1 MNKKILSLL
10 AGTFLFGA
18 TYAQNHEI
26 TVLGG
31 NGQDIVNTVMT
42 VEITTNDYI
51 YMDWNVKNVSGLT
64 VQSIVARRV
73 IDPVTGWTDQVCYGN
88 ASGGTCVDPPS
99 NDWVMNSSDAVTLAD
114 NETALANLKIH
125 PDAPDNSHYRYYF
138 GTPQD
143 PYQDSVDV
151 FVKNVLAVKELK
163 KNISLTVSPNPASDF
178 LSVKV
183 PGVDKGTLKV
193 VDVLGNVIMIENFS
207 GSKTINTSSFK
218 NGVYFVSI
226 TGEGFTSVTRKV
238 VVRH

>member
-1 MNKKILSLL
+1 MNKKILSFV

-18 TYAQNHEI
+18 SFAQNHEI

-31 NGQDIVNTVMT
+31 NGQNIVNSAMT
-42 VEITTNDYI
+42 IDISTNDYI
-51 YMDWNVKNVSGLT
+51 YLDWNVKNITGST

-73 IDPVTGWTDQVCYGN
+73 IDPVTGWSDQVCYGN

-99 NDWVMNSSDAVTLAD
+99 NDWVMNSGDAVTLANND
-114 NETALANLKIH
+114 VALANLKIH

-138 GTPQD
+138 GTPSD

-151 FVKNVLAVKELK
+151 FLRNVASVKEMKKNVAL
-163 KNISLTVSPNPASDF
+163 SVSPNPASDV
-178 LSVKV
+178 LSIKV
-183 PGVDKGTLKV
+183 PGVEKGTLKV
-193 VDVLGNVIMIENFS
+193 IDVLGNVIMVETFN

-218 NGVYFVSI
+218 NGVYFISI
-226 TGEGFTSVTRKV
+226 AGDGFATVTRKV